1 MQAQKPRVLLV
12 DDEERILRSLG
23 MLLRMQYEVQTT
35 SDGHEALAM
44 LQQGH
49 VHVLISDQRMPI
61 MAGTELLRRAREIS
75 PHTVRLLLTGYA
87 DAEATVDSVNEGEV
101 FRYINKPW
109 GPKELRDTVAQAASA
124 ALDIQ
129 RSTRLPQRATVANAT
144 PRLKLLVLDSDRVTV
159 EAVRET
165 VGEQHEVLW
174 SPSLAEAMQVLMTED
189 IAVLITE
196 LQLPGQD
203 VASLLK
209 HLKRER
215 PGLLTVILTCFKD
228 TTKLVELINQAQV
241 YRYLPKPVRKGLLA
255 KSLESTLGRYLSLQ
269 ATPVLL
275 KTQAVDRPL
284 NELAVTQGQLA
295 ELVARLRQRRQVAS
309 QPV

>member
-1 MQAQKPRVLLV
+1 MQTQKPRVLLV

-75 PHTVRLLLTGYA
+75 PHTVRVLLTGYA
-87 DAEATVDSVNEGEV
+87 DTEATLDSVNEGEV

-109 GPKELRDTVAQAASA
+109 GPKELRDTVAQAASV

-129 RSTRLPQRATVANAT
+129 QSARAPLHVSVATTAL
-144 PRLKLLVLDSDRVTV
+144 RLKLLVLDTDQATV

-165 VGEQHEVLW
+165 VGEQHDVLGAQ
-174 SPSLAEAMQVLMTED
+174 SLAEALQVLMAED

-203 VASLLK
+203 VAGLLK

-228 TTKLVELINQAQV
+228 TTKLIELINQAQV

-255 KSLESTLGRYLSLQ
+255 KSLESTLGRYLTLQ
-269 ATPVLL
+269 STPVLL
-275 KTQAVDRPL
+275 KTQAVDQPL

-295 ELVARLRQRRQVAS
+295 ELVARLRQRRQAAG
-309 QPV
+309 QLA